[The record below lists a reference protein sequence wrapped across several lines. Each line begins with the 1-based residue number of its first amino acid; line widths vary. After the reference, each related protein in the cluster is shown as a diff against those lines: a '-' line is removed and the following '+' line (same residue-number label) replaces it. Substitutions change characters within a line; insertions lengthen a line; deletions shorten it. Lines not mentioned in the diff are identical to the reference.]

1 MLLICFFKSQ
11 PACLTLGTCYNIL
24 DSSEN
29 VRKRRGLTEGLADNE
44 SDALLQLRFLCN
56 SEVKILKE
64 IIWRLVNLPGDKN
77 VEEKNHFL

>member
-29 VRKRRGLTEGLADNE
+29 VRKRRGLTEGLVDNE

-56 SEVKILKE
+56 SEVKILKAIE
-64 IIWRLVNLPGDKN
+64 DWLTYLVIKT
-77 VEEKNHFL
+77 

>member
-56 SEVKILKE
+56 SEVKILKAFE
-64 IIWRLVNLPGDKN
+64 DWLTYLVIKT
-77 VEEKNHFL
+77 

>member
-11 PACLTLGTCYNIL
+11 PACLPLGTCYNIL

-29 VRKRRGLTEGLADNE
+29 VRKRRGLTEGLVDNE